1 MITMKTEEVDVE
13 FAKIT
18 QSFRY
23 TNPDILA
30 ESKRFFEK
38 TLHSIGKYDLEL
50 KLIVDANI
58 VLQESLALIKKGNS
72 SLISVSKSPFFK
84 IIAPTWLLE
93 ELNKNIPVVAK
104 KNKVDREVLRKAV
117 DEVIKP
123 ITILEVRSEQAYI
136 LAKQIL
142 GKRDPEGKDAPY
154 VALYLTVKSH
164 GILTADDDILAQ
176 KTIRTWNKVGFAG
189 RIVST
194 FERGAISFLVLSEGI
209 PIALTALYEV
219 TVGIL
224 NGIWHTLEI
233 IGSAFMAI
241 AVAGVSA
248 ISELPDWAILAIG
261 IATVVIA
268 FWKEA
273 REWIVEN
280 ILEPIRKT
288 IIEVLK
294 GVYEIIKEIISALV
308 GILEMSVQ
316 TFAYLFEKVGSTFT
330 YYETIDIG
338 GGNAT

>member
-1 MITMKTEEVDVE
+1 MKIEEVDVE

-23 TNPDILA
+23 TNPGILA

-72 SLISVSKSPFFK
+72 SLISLSKSPFFK

-93 ELNKNIPVVAK
+93 ELDKKIPSVAE
-104 KNKVDREVLRKAV
+104 KNKVDKQVLRTAV
-117 DEVIKP
+117 GEVIKS
-123 ITILEVRSEQAYI
+123 ITILEVRNEQAYI
-136 LAKQIL
+136 MAKQIL
-142 GKRDPEGKDAPY
+142 GERDPEGKDAPY

-164 GILTADDDILAQ
+164 GILTADDDIIAQ
-176 KTIRTWNKVGFAG
+176 KTIKTWNKVGFAG
-189 RIVST
+189 RVVST
-194 FERGAISFLVLSEGI
+194 FERGSISFLVLVEGI
-209 PIALTALYEV
+209 PIALAVLYEV
-219 TVGIL
+219 TVAIL
-224 NGIWHTLEI
+224 NGIWYTLKA

-248 ISELPDWAILAIG
+248 ISELPDWAISVIG
-261 IATVVIA
+261 VATVVIA
-268 FWKEA
+268 SWKEA
-273 REWIVEN
+273 REWIVKN

-308 GILEMSVQ
+308 NILKIGVQ
-316 TFAYLFEKVGSTFT
+316 MFAYLFEKVESTFT
-330 YYETIDIG
+330 YYKTIDIG

>member
-38 TLHSIGKYDLEL
+38 TLHAIGKYNLEL

-93 ELNKNIPVVAK
+93 ELDKKIPSVAK
-104 KNKVDREVLRKAV
+104 KNKVDKQVLRAAV
-117 DEVIKP
+117 NEVIKP
-123 ITILEVRSEQAYI
+123 ITILEVRNEQAYI
-136 LAKQIL
+136 LARQIL
-142 GKRDPEGKDAPY
+142 GGRDPEGKDAPY

-164 GILTADDDILAQ
+164 GILTADDDIISQ

-194 FERGAISFLVLSEGI
+194 FERGSISFLVLGEGI
-209 PIALTALYEV
+209 PIALAVLYEI
-219 TVGIL
+219 TVAIL
-224 NGIWHTLEI
+224 NGIWHTLEA

-241 AVAGVSA
+241 AAAGVAA

-261 IATVVIA
+261 IATIVIA

-288 IIEVLK
+288 IIDVLK
-294 GVYEIIKEIISALV
+294 GIYEIIKEIISTL
-308 GILEMSVQ
+308 IDMLKMSVQ
-316 TFAYLFEKVGSTFT
+316 ILAYLFEKVGSTFT
-330 YYETIDIG
+330 YYETIDLG
-338 GGNAT
+338 GSNAT